1 MAQDTFRKMVEDG
14 RDIIRI
20 LESVPEDKRPLLSA
34 LAGAFIDGMLA
45 QDRLAAAERERS
57 GPAHE
62 KSAPL
67 LRSRMEVSYYATQ
80 KKKETGCS

>member
-62 KSAPL
+62 KSRP
-67 LRSRMEVSYYATQ
+67 RRQ
-80 KKKETGCS
+80 KGGLDTAAQTPSGARK